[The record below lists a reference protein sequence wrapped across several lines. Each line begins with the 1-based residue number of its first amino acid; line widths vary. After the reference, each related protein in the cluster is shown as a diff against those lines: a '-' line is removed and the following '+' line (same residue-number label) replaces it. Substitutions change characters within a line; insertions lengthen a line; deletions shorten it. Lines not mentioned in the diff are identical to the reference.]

1 MPDRT
6 NALVVSGGGSLGAFA
21 VGAIDHMIGELGLEF
36 DIVAGTSTGALI
48 VPLVAAGGDEWR
60 DLKRIFTSVTTGDI
74 LIRRRESRILG
85 STSVYSTQPL
95 ARLIA
100 RELTATRV
108 DRILESNITMLVT
121 TVSLQT
127 GRTVYFYTGLRLAR
141 SSGASE
147 TVRADNRE
155 EIALAILASASQPVL
170 MPPVRIPSPS
180 GEGDQFVDG
189 GVKEYAPI
197 DVTIDNGA
205 THIYAIVLTPP
216 PEQRATILTRFDRLI
231 PIAERTLDLLTNE
244 IKDNDVRM
252 TRFYNQALAYM
263 QDLKAKVA
271 ERTGLSVAEIDAI
284 FADRENPFTARREV
298 VLHIISPTRDLGDSL
313 RFNPDDMALW
323 MEFGRNRAREV
334 LSAAGPVV

>member
-1 MPDRT
+1 MPDRV

-21 VGAIDHMIGELGLEF
+21 VGAIDHMIGDLGLEF

-48 VPLVAAGGDEWR
+48 APLVAAGGDEWR
-60 DLKRIFTSVTTGDI
+60 DLKRIFTSVDTGDI

-100 RELTATRV
+100 QNLTAARA
-108 DRILESNITMLVT
+108 DRILRSTITMLVT
-121 TVSLQT
+121 TVSLQS
-127 GRTVYFYTGLRLAR
+127 GRIVYFYTGPRPAR
-141 SSGASE
+141 SSGVSE
-147 TVRADNRE
+147 TVRANNRE

-170 MPPVRIPSPS
+170 MPPVHIPAPT
-180 GEGDQFVDG
+180 GEGDQYVDG

-205 THIYAIVLTPP
+205 THIYAVVLTPP
-216 PEQRATILTRFDRLI
+216 PEQRAAILTRFDRLI

-244 IKDNDVRM
+244 IKDNDLRM
-252 TRFYNQALAYM
+252 ARLYNQALAYT
-263 QDLKAKVA
+263 DELKERVR
-271 ERTGLSVAEIDAI
+271 ERTGLSTSEVDAI
-284 FADRENPFTARREV
+284 FADQHNPFSARREV
-298 VLHIISPTRDLGDSL
+298 VLHVISPTRELGDAL

-323 MEFGRNRAREV
+323 LELGRNRAREV